1 MYAFSCSFS
10 SLVLFMDSYFKAK
23 KITYSLNCLF
33 LIKYSFKLIFSKFAR
48 AASEYRAYKTA
59 LSVSHMCKDTKFIMK
74 NQEVSFKTV
83 RGTLL
88 HQKKLLEHFCRHC
101 ILNRSVKKLQIR
113 DQLFSKAN

>member
-1 MYAFSCSFS
+1 
-10 SLVLFMDSYFKAK
+10 MDSYFKAK

-88 HQKKLLEHFCRHC
+88 HQKKLLEHFFVGKVFW
-101 ILNRSVKKLQIR
+101 IGPSKKLQIR